1 MRARPPGE
9 PGTVHVLHGYLPAR
23 QPLGRAHR
31 RIRCRIAGWMDRASA
46 DEVSSIRDVR
56 ELGQCRTAVHHSTAS
71 RPRRVRSATSTG
83 RPPRPGAHA
92 TGRAPRAGA
101 PARHP
106 RGGPRDPRHRRA
118 AGVRYGPGEPVA
130 RSTPKAPATSGLRAP
145 PPPAGCPGRAGA
157 SGDRTGRACAAGPS
171 RPGGHR
177 PGAVPTLLPAH
188 AIAELPRVVG
198 ESFRHRPEGPALRL
212 RPHGARL
219 HAGRHRRLGR
229 VVMPVAKSACRAIG
243 GAPICGTTVIV
254 VALLARRT
262 QGDRGGASL
271 SVCDRRHRQGWG

>member
-23 QPLGRAHR
+23 QPLRRAHR
-31 RIRCRIAGWMDRASA
+31 RIRCRIAGRMDRASA
-46 DEVSSIRDVR
+46 DEVSGIRDVR
-56 ELGQCRTAVHHSTAS
+56 ELGQCRTAAHHSTAS

-130 RSTPKAPATSGLRAP
+130 RSTPKAPETPGCGRRLLRPAAPDGPAP
-145 PPPAGCPGRAGA
+145 PAIGRAGRAQRSPVGRADTVRGRCRPSFPRSPSRRCHA
-157 SGDRTGRACAAGPS
+157 SLANLSGTGRRAPHFAFADIALGPP
-171 RPGGHR
+171 PGGI
-177 PGAVPTLLPAH
+177 GVS
-188 AIAELPRVVG
+188 VG
-198 ESFRHRPEGPALRL
+198 
-212 RPHGARL
+212 
-219 HAGRHRRLGR
+219 
-229 VVMPVAKSACRAIG
+229 
-243 GAPICGTTVIV
+243 
-254 VALLARRT
+254 
-262 QGDRGGASL
+262 
-271 SVCDRRHRQGWG
+271 W